1 MSGLATKGKDLFMFA
16 CCKLRRFK
24 RREIFIREFAAIAMD
39 TAPLRILPIF
49 AKAFYVFYFNS
60 GQRLTVCA

>member
-1 MSGLATKGKDLFMFA
+1 MVKPQKVKIFSCLHVVSCEG
-16 CCKLRRFK
+16 FK